1 MTLQNC
7 FNNDFKFLSLDSV
20 VNMTLVDNKNAYSEK
35 IAINQ
40 KVVVP
45 TDGATRFLVFY
56 LPKSNFTSLAC
67 KELIN
72 YYEEAI
78 VKSNDLDCI
87 IRMQGEISIG
97 IHNVVYSKKIYLYTE
112 DEITEGDIEILNEI
126 ALKKEL
132 YITFR
137 NQEYL
142 KKKMENNKPLAFI
155 SHDSRDKD
163 LIARPLAHGL
173 SNRLCSVWYDEF
185 SLNIG
190 DSLRES
196 IEKGIKEA
204 KKCILILTPNFLNNP
219 GWGKKEF
226 DSIFTREMI
235 CNEKIIIPIWYG
247 VTKRDIYEYSPA
259 LADTLALVWPNETE
273 LSEEDYKKEVELAI
287 SKIHTVISKD
297 NN

>member
-1 MTLQNC
+1 MTIQIC
-7 FNNDFKFLSLDSV
+7 FNNDFKSLSLDSV
-20 VNMTLVDNKNAYSEK
+20 INITLDDKNGYSEK
-35 IAINQ
+35 IDINQ

-56 LPKSNFTSLAC
+56 LPKSSFTSIAC

-72 YYEEAI
+72 YYDEAV
-78 VKSNDLDCI
+78 VKSNNLEC
-87 IRMQGEISIG
+87 RMGMQGDISIG
-97 IHNVVYSKKIYLYTE
+97 IHTVVYSKKIYLYTE
-112 DEITEGDIEILNEI
+112 DEITEGDLKILNGI
-126 ALKKEL
+126 AIEKGL
-132 YITFR
+132 YLTFR
-137 NQEYL
+137 NREYL
-142 KKKMENNKPLAFI
+142 KMKMETDKPLAFI
-155 SHDSRDKD
+155 SHDSRDKK

-173 SNRLCSVWYDEF
+173 SSRLCSVWYDEF

-235 CNEKIIIPIWYG
+235 YEEKIILPIWYG
-247 VTKRDIYEYSPA
+247 VTKKEIYEYSPA

-273 LSEEDYKKEVELAI
+273 LNKDDYEKEVELAI
-287 SKIHTVISKD
+287 SKIHTVISKS
-297 NN
+297 N